1 MMCLVGETANLRELA
16 EDLGNLQTAR
26 PTSYMR
32 LESLYQQ
39 KRKEKV

>member
-1 MMCLVGETANLRELA
+1 MMCLAGETANLRELA
-16 EDLGNLQTAR
+16 EDLENLQTAR

-39 KRKEKV
+39 RKEKV